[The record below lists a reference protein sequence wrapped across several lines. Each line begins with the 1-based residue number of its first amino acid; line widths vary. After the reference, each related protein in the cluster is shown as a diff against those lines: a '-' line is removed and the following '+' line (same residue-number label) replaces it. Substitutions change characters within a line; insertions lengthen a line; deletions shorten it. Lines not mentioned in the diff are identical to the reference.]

1 MWLFFWPIF
10 IGVSGNELLSKFS
23 CNSCPSHSQLDGF
36 LMGYWT
42 ANWPTLL
49 WLHEA
54 GAAFLPKSLAL
65 AARQSCRS
73 AVPSASRG
81 GGGGIKRLLLLPSDL
96 SFDSLVFIAPL
107 FPPLPCRAVGHSP
120 AEAQA
125 LGCRGLAP
133 GSLGVIAGQCSP
145 SLAELQ

>member
-1 MWLFFWPIF
+1 MWLFFCPVF
-10 IGVSGNELLSKFS
+10 IGVSGNELLCKFS
-23 CNSCPSHSQLDGF
+23 CNSCPSHSQLNGF

-49 WLHEA
+49 WLCEA
-54 GAAFLPKSLAL
+54 VAAFLPKPLAL

-73 AVPSASRG
+73 AVPSASR
-81 GGGGIKRLLLLPSDL
+81 GIKRLLLLPSDL

-120 AEAQA
+120 VEAQA

-133 GSLGVIAGQCSP
+133 GSLGVIAGQCSS